1 MQLPEAKDQF
11 IAMWG
16 NLGTEWGITR
26 SMAQIHALLLLA
38 ESPLSADTVMGELKI
53 ARGNANMH
61 LRALMD
67 WGLVKKETVPG
78 DRKEYF
84 VAHKDMWFIAK
95 QVMLHRKKREL
106 EPMIRALHALQHIE
120 SDSAHDAQHF
130 EEVTHDILVFA
141 EKADA
146 MLSTF
151 VNADKNWLVKTFI
164 GMVK

>member
-1 MQLPEAKDQF
+1 MPLYRKIF
-11 IAMWG
+11 G
-16 NLGTEWGITR
+16 NIQDFAHPLNKSMRRGLREIMEQYPGTTYISGHEH
-26 SMAQIHALLLLA
+26 S
-38 ESPLSADTVMGELKI
+38 
-53 ARGNANMH
+53 
-61 LRALMD
+61 
-67 WGLVKKETVPG
+67 
-78 DRKEYF
+78 
-84 VAHKDMWFIAK
+84 
-95 QVMLHRKKREL
+95 
-106 EPMIRALHALQHIE
+106 LQHIE

>member
-1 MQLPEAKDQF
+1 MQLPEAKERF
-11 IAMWG
+11 IEMWG

-38 ESPLSADTVMGELKI
+38 EIPLSADMVMDELQI

-61 LRALMD
+61 LRALID
-67 WGLVKKETVPG
+67 WGLVKKEWVAG

-106 EPMIRALHALQHIE
+106 EPMIQALYALQHI
-120 SDSAHDAQHF
+120 DNDDTHDAKHF

-141 EKADA
+141 EKADS
-146 MLSTF
+146 MLTTF
-151 VNADKNWLVKTFI
+151 VNADKNWLLKTFI
-164 GMVK
+164 SMVK